1 MKKLFVLIALATLLM
16 AAPAFAAT
24 NVTLRW
30 DANSEPDL
38 AGYRIYRSTIQGSGY
53 VKVGQDVIA
62 PTTEFVDM
70 NVPDG
75 TYYWVATAFDT
86 DNLESGYSNEV
97 SDTLE
102 SLPPAPPQNLTI
114 WQKII
119 AWLKSFFNF
128 GLRIV

>member
-1 MKKLFVLIALATLLM
+1 MKKLILTLAILFF
-16 AAPAFAAT
+16 AVSAFAAT

-30 DANSEPDL
+30 NANTESDL
-38 AGYRIYRSTIQGSGY
+38 VGYRIYRSTIQGSGY

-62 PTTEFVDM
+62 STTEFVDM

-75 TYYWVATAFDT
+75 TYYWVVTAFDT
-86 DNLESGYSNEV
+86 ENLESIYSNEV
-97 SDTLE
+97 TTKLDSTA
-102 SLPPAPPQNLTI
+102 PAPPQNLTI

-119 AWLKSFFNF
+119 AWLKSIFNF